1 MISMIKNILVSFSLL
16 FLSIISFGQN
26 FTIVEKEGEK
36 FYQHKVESGHTLYA
50 IATLY
55 DSDEEII
62 RNYNKEILIGG
73 LNVGQTI
80 YVPVSPN
87 IKPGE
92 ITNPVRI
99 EDGFLI
105 HRVLNKETLFS
116 ICRRYTVDINDVL
129 ELNHEAN
136 LGIKKGNELKIPL
149 NDVNSFV
156 TVAPPV
162 NFSIPKW
169 KTHKVL
175 IGETLYG
182 VSKKYTVK
190 IKDILHINNGL
201 PEGLKAGQVI
211 NIPISLDEEKSE
223 YESSVNEVINS
234 WKPEMKGDNPFRAEY
249 NVALA
254 LPFYSSSIGK
264 DDLSNKEMRI
274 KDLALSFYRG
284 SFLAA
289 QKLKEDGLSMNL
301 HVLDVTDD
309 TEELKLSASDEKL
322 QQMDL
327 FIGPF
332 QKEPLA
338 KVIEIA
344 SRNDVHVVCPTP
356 QSGKIL
362 LSNSN
367 VSKVTPAGSTMMGEA
382 GKYIAH
388 LNTNP
393 NVILVTTKWVKDK
406 RNIQVFK
413 REYYSILADS
423 IEMEKR
429 KLIEIE
435 VDMLTV
441 ASLKAAMSD
450 SRENILVMPSEEK
463 ISLGT
468 LVNVLPFISEE
479 QNLTI
484 YLTDKWIDN
493 DYVDASVRNKFN
505 VHIPSSFT
513 NNYNSE
519 EMIKFQKLYNSEYH
533 EMIDEYSVLGHDI
546 MLYYGRGLID
556 YGLDFPFYFGEMN
569 TDDLVDLVF
578 NFQAVGPD
586 SGFENHGI
594 HVLYF
599 EDFEIKEKK

>member
-1 MISMIKNILVSFSLL
+1 
-16 FLSIISFGQN
+16 
-26 FTIVEKEGEK
+26 
-36 FYQHKVESGHTLYA
+36 
-50 IATLY
+50 
-55 DSDEEII
+55 
-62 RNYNKEILIGG
+62 
-73 LNVGQTI
+73 
-80 YVPVSPN
+80 
-87 IKPGE
+87 
-92 ITNPVRI
+92 
-99 EDGFLI
+99 
-105 HRVLNKETLFS
+105 
-116 ICRRYTVDINDVL
+116 
-129 ELNHEAN
+129 
-136 LGIKKGNELKIPL
+136 
-149 NDVNSFV
+149 
-156 TVAPPV
+156 
-162 NFSIPKW
+162 
-169 KTHKVL
+169 
-175 IGETLYG
+175 
-182 VSKKYTVK
+182 
-190 IKDILHINNGL
+190 
-201 PEGLKAGQVI
+201 
-211 NIPISLDEEKSE
+211 
-223 YESSVNEVINS
+223 
-234 WKPEMKGDNPFRAEY
+234 
-249 NVALA
+249 
-254 LPFYSSSIGK
+254 
-264 DDLSNKEMRI
+264 
-274 KDLALSFYRG
+274 
-284 SFLAA
+284 
-289 QKLKEDGLSMNL
+289 
-301 HVLDVTDD
+301 
-309 TEELKLSASDEKL
+309 
-322 QQMDL
+322 L

-423 IEMEKR
+423 IEMEER
-429 KLIEIE
+429 KLSEIE

-594 HVLYF
+594 HMLYF

>member
-1 MISMIKNILVSFSLL
+1 MSMIKNILVSFSLL
-16 FLSIISFGQN
+16 FLSIISYGQN

-36 FYQHKVESGHTLYA
+36 YYQHKVESGHTLYA

-62 RNYNKEILIGG
+62 RSYNEELLTGG

-80 YVPVSPN
+80 YIPVSPN

-92 ITNPVRI
+92 ITNPIRI

-105 HRVLNKETLFS
+105 HRVLKKETLFS

-136 LGIKKGNELKIPL
+136 SGIKKGNELKIPV
-149 NDVNSFV
+149 NDVNSV
-156 TVAPPV
+156 VSVAPPV
-162 NFSIPKW
+162 NFSISKW
-169 KTHKVL
+169 KTHQVL

-182 VSKKYTVK
+182 VSKKYAVK
-190 IKDILHINNGL
+190 IKSILDINDGL

-211 NIPISLDEEKSE
+211 NIPISLDEAKNKD
-223 YESSVNEVINS
+223 ESSVNDVINS
-234 WKPEMKGDNPFRAEY
+234 WKPKMKGDNPFRAEY

-254 LPFYSSSIGK
+254 LPLYSSRLGEDK
-264 DDLSNKEMRI
+264 LSSKEKRI
-274 KDLALSFYRG
+274 QNVALSFYRG

-289 QKLKEDGLSMNL
+289 QKLKEDGLAMNI
-301 HVLDVTDD
+301 HVLNITDD
-309 TEELKLSASDEKL
+309 KEEVKLLASDEKL
-322 QQMDL
+322 HQIDL

-332 QKEPLA
+332 QKESLA
-338 KVIEIA
+338 RVIEIA
-344 SRNDVHVVCPTP
+344 SGSDAHVVCPTP

-362 LSNSN
+362 LSNSH

-388 LNTNP
+388 LTANP
-393 NVILVTTKWVKDK
+393 NVILVTTKWLKDK

-413 REYYSILADS
+413 REYYSNLADS
-423 IEMEKR
+423 TEMVKK
-429 KLIEIE
+429 KLSEIE
-435 VDMLTV
+435 VDKLTV

-468 LVNVLPFISEE
+468 LVNVLPFISED

-493 DYVDASVRNKFN
+493 DYVDASVRNRFN

-519 EMIKFQKLYNSEYH
+519 EMIEFQELYSIEYSEV
-533 EMIDEYSVLGHDI
+533 IDEYSVLGHDI

-594 HVLYF
+594 HMLYF
-599 EDFEIKEKK
+599 EDFELKEKK